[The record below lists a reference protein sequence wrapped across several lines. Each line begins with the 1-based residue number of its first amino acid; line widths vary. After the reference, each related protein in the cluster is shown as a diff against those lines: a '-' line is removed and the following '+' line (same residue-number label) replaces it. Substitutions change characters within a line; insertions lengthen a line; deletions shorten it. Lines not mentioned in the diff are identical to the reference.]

1 MSRPCSIT
9 SKAENKGARRIR
21 IFAILLLALPASG
34 WAEPPVSSPSPAQA
48 TAPTIELEVREA
60 SARESEKEIQVGDRL
75 TLQAELKGTPIE
87 PGEKLVLK
95 PLDEKAFQDS
105 GWFLDSSSLNQGGSV
120 RFIASPLKG
129 GDLVFPALSI
139 SDESGKLLAKTRPS
153 SFKVKGFELVQEEEP
168 KLLDVISISLP
179 KRYLVFGFLL
189 FLSIAFLLWGL
200 WKRFQAARRAIPSPP
215 LAPIR
220 VELDH
225 ERAIRRLEELF
236 DGHPFD
242 PDTLK
247 PLSFGISEIL
257 KEFFSK
263 RFHVDALESTT
274 DEMLNLLRREALTLE
289 QLRAIQLLFTELD
302 HFKFL
307 KTSDYPR
314 VTEETRT
321 NLKIKATLIIQK
333 WALQPKVEG
342 GAL

>member
-1 MSRPCSIT
+1 MI
-9 SKAENKGARRIR
+9 G
-21 IFAILLLALPASG
+21 LLLLVLPAFG
-34 WAEPPVSSPSPAQA
+34 WADPSVPSPSPVPPSEPA
-48 TAPTIELEVREA
+48 IELEVREA

-105 GWFLDSSSLNQGGSV
+105 GWFLDPATLNQGGSV
-120 RFIASPLKG
+120 RFLASPLKG
-129 GDLVFPALSI
+129 GELVFPALSI
-139 SDESGKLLAKTRPS
+139 SDESGKLLAKTRS
-153 SFKVKGFELVQEEEP
+153 SMFKVKGFEVSQEEEP
-168 KLLDVISISLP
+168 RLLDVVSISLP
-179 KRYLVFGFLL
+179 KRYWVFGFLL
-189 FLSIAFLLWGL
+189 LLSAALLLRVL
-200 WKRFQAARRAIPSPP
+200 WKRIQAAKKAAPSPP
-215 LAPIR
+215 PVPARL
-220 VELDH
+220 ELDH
-225 ERAIRRLEELF
+225 ERAIRKLEELF
-236 DGHPFD
+236 DGLPFA
-242 PDTLK
+242 PEALK

-263 RFHVDALESTT
+263 RFHVEALESTT
-274 DEMLNLLRREALTLE
+274 DEMLSLLRREALTLE